1 VIFFSTHP
9 FIMMMMSP
17 KSQQSNRV
25 QQELEALRQK
35 HLAKSQRQKLKDCE
49 CVIDSFVLVRSVQ

>member
-1 VIFFSTHP
+1 
-9 FIMMMMSP
+9 MMMMSP

-35 HLAKSQRQKLKDCE
+35 QLAKSQRQKLKDCE